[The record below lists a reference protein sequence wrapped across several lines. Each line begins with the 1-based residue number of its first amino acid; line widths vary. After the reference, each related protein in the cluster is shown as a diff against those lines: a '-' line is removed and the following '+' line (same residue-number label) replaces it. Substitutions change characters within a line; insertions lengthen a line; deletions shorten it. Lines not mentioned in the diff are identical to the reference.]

1 MSLRAGRGQVPG
13 GWGGEWA
20 FVGQSLCPCPSPQ
33 GSHSGFKPPSSSP
46 RKEVSCLSK
55 QALDRQVGSE
65 PQRAKGSEQKWSG
78 GLPTPRLRNRGRRI
92 QSNAHR
98 VTWLGGSPWLA
109 PPITGEAAGTWVL
122 APCPGWGLCGRVST
136 AGAGAPGASGVALK
150 ALLAAACSE
159 GSCMPTGGTS
169 TLFHQPHGGA
179 GGRGGHCGRS
189 GGLSAHC

>member
-1 MSLRAGRGQVPG
+1 ME
-13 GWGGEWA
+13 WG
-20 FVGQSLCPCPSPQ
+20 SPDPQTQESGPENSVKCTQ
-33 GSHSGFKPPSSSP
+33 GDMA
-46 RKEVSCLSK
+46 
-55 QALDRQVGSE
+55 Q
-65 PQRAKGSEQKWSG
+65 
-78 GLPTPRLRNRGRRI
+78 
-92 QSNAHR
+92 
-98 VTWLGGSPWLA
+98 GSPWLA

-122 APCPGWGLCGRVST
+122 APCPGWGLGGRVST